1 MNNVCMYISSQVDPT
16 GIDIDTVSYVYLCL
30 IGSTCTQFIA
40 QLYCSRHVTSSTKE
54 EKKMRKKNIIRVP
67 IYNN

>member
-30 IGSTCTQFIA
+30 IGSTCTLFIA
-40 QLYCSRHVTSSTKE
+40 QLYCSRHDIINKRRE
-54 EKKMRKKNIIRVP
+54 KNEKKK
-67 IYNN
+67 YN